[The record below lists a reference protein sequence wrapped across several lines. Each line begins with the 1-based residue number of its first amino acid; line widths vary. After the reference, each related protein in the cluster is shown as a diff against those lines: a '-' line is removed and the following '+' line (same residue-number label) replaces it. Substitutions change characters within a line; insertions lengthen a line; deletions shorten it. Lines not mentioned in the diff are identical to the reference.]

1 MAKYK
6 QECIFGIR
14 AVIEAIQQEKEI
26 DKVMLKQGV
35 RGELFQQLFSLIRE
49 RNIPFQ
55 YVPEDVFKPF
65 ADRNHQGVLAEI
77 SPVPYQ
83 DLTEVLDGVEAAG
96 RVPFVLILDRVT
108 DVRNFGAIV
117 RSAECA
123 GVDVVIIPNKNSA
136 KISSDAL
143 KTSAGALYH
152 VPVCRVLN
160 LKRVVREL
168 KFQRGIR
175 VYAATEK
182 AEKFYTGADLTLPTA
197 IIMGSEDK
205 GIDEE
210 LINIATDC
218 IKIPQKGQ
226 IESLNVS
233 AAAAVLLFE
242 VVRQRGEKIFF
253 VVTEIAKGRKFNPAS
268 VISVIKKGL
277 FCGLECFF
285 HCFGKRIC
293 C

>member
-14 AVIEAIQQEKEI
+14 AVLEALQQGKEI
-26 DKVMLKQGV
+26 DKVMLKKGI
-35 RGELFQQLFSLIRE
+35 RGELFQQLFNLVWE
-49 RNIPFQ
+49 NNIPFQ
-55 YVPEDVFKPF
+55 YVPEEVFKPF
-65 ADRNHQGVLAEI
+65 ADRNHQGVLAEV

-83 DLTEVLDGVEAAG
+83 ELSEVLDSSVAEGKTL
-96 RVPFVLILDRVT
+96 FVLILDRVT

-123 GVDVVIIPNKNSA
+123 GVTAVVIPNKNSA

-152 VPVCRVLN
+152 MPVCRVQN
-160 LKRVVREL
+160 LKKVVREL
-168 KFQRGIR
+168 KFQRGVK
-175 VYAATEK
+175 VYAASEK
-182 AEKFYTGADLTLPTA
+182 AGKFYTEVDMKQPLA

-210 LINIATDC
+210 LLNIVTEC
-218 IKIPQKGQ
+218 VKIPQKGQ

-233 AAAAVLLFE
+233 AAAAVMMFE
-242 VVRQRGEKIFF
+242 VVRQRE
-253 VVTEIAKGRKFNPAS
+253 
-268 VISVIKKGL
+268 GL
-277 FCGLECFF
+277 
-285 HCFGKRIC
+285 
-293 C
+293 

>member
-26 DKVMLKQGV
+26 DKVMLKQGI
-35 RGELFQQLFSLIRE
+35 RGELFQQLFTMIRE
-49 RNIPFQ
+49 NNIPFQ
-55 YVPEDVFKPF
+55 YVPEEVFKPF
-65 ADRNHQGVLAEI
+65 ADRNHQGVLAEVA
-77 SPVPYQ
+77 PVPYQ
-83 DLTEVLDGVEAAG
+83 DLTEVLDRVEAEG
-96 RVPFVLILDRVT
+96 KVPFILILDRIT

-123 GVDVVIIPNKNSA
+123 GVDAVVIPNKNSA

-152 VPVCRVLN
+152 LPVCRILN
-160 LKRVVREL
+160 LKKLVREL

-182 AEKFYTGADLTLPTA
+182 AEKFYTGVDMTLPTA

-205 GIDEE
+205 GVDEG
-210 LINIATDC
+210 LLNIVTDC

-233 AAAAVLLFE
+233 AAAAVMMFE
-242 VVRQRGEKIFF
+242 AVRQRGN
-253 VVTEIAKGRKFNPAS
+253 APDS
-268 VISVIKKGL
+268 M
-277 FCGLECFF
+277 
-285 HCFGKRIC
+285 
-293 C
+293 

>member
-26 DKVMLKQGV
+26 DKVMFKQGT
-35 RGELFQQLFSLIRE
+35 RGELFQTLFQLVRE
-49 RNIPFQ
+49 RDIPFQ
-55 YVPEDVFKPF
+55 YVPDDVFKPF
-65 ADRNHQGVLAEI
+65 ADRNHQGVLAEV

-83 DLTEVLDGVEAAG
+83 EINDVLDAVDAKGE
-96 RVPFVLILDRVT
+96 VPLVIILDRVT

-123 GVDVVIIPNKNSA
+123 GAHAVVIPNKNSA
-136 KISSDAL
+136 KISSDAI

-152 VPVCRVLN
+152 IPVCRVLN
-160 LKRVVREL
+160 LKKLVREM
-168 KFQRGIR
+168 KFNRGIMA
-175 VYAATEK
+175 YAATEK
-182 AEKFYTGADLTLPTA
+182 AEKYYTQVDMTVPMA

-205 GIDEE
+205 GIDEG
-210 LINIATDC
+210 LLNIVNEQ

-233 AAAAVLLFE
+233 AAASVIIFE
-242 VVRQRGEKIFF
+242 AVRQRG
-253 VVTEIAKGRKFNPAS
+253 
-268 VISVIKKGL
+268 L
-277 FCGLECFF
+277 
-285 HCFGKRIC
+285 
-293 C
+293 

>member
-1 MAKYK
+1 M
-6 QECIFGIR
+6 
-14 AVIEAIQQEKEI
+14 
-26 DKVMLKQGV
+26 
-35 RGELFQQLFSLIRE
+35 IRE

-242 VVRQRGEKIFF
+242 VVRQRG
-253 VVTEIAKGRKFNPAS
+253 
-268 VISVIKKGL
+268 
-277 FCGLECFF
+277 
-285 HCFGKRIC
+285 
-293 C
+293 

>member
-14 AVIEAIQQEKEI
+14 AVIEAIQQGKEI

-35 RGELFQQLFSLIRE
+35 RGELFQQLFALIRE
-49 RNIPFQ
+49 NNVPFQ
-55 YVPEDVFKPF
+55 YVPEEVFKPF
-65 ADRNHQGVLAEI
+65 ADRNHQGVLAEV

-83 DLTEVLDGVEAAG
+83 DLNEVLDAVAAEG
-96 RVPFVLILDRVT
+96 KVPFVLILDRVT

-123 GVDVVIIPNKNSA
+123 GVDAVVIPNKNSA

-160 LKRVVREL
+160 LKKIVREL

-182 AEKFYTGADLTLPTA
+182 AEKYYTEVDMTFPAA

-233 AAAAVLLFE
+233 VAAAVMMFE
-242 VVRQRGEKIFF
+242 VVRQRG
-253 VVTEIAKGRKFNPAS
+253 
-268 VISVIKKGL
+268 
-277 FCGLECFF
+277 
-285 HCFGKRIC
+285 
-293 C
+293 

>member
-14 AVIEAIQQEKEI
+14 AVIEAIQEEKEI
-26 DKVMLKQGV
+26 DKVMLKQGI
-35 RGELFQQLFSLIRE
+35 RGELFQQLFQLIRE
-49 RNIPFQ
+49 NNIPFQ
-55 YVPEDVFKPF
+55 YVPDDVFRPF
-65 ADRNHQGVLAEI
+65 ADRNHQGVLAEVA
-77 SPVPYQ
+77 PVPYQ
-83 DLTEVLDGVEAAG
+83 DLTEVLDAVEAEG
-96 RVPFVLILDRVT
+96 KIPFVLLLDRVT

-123 GVDVVIIPNKNSA
+123 GVNAVVIPTKNSA

-152 VPVCRVLN
+152 IPVCRVLN
-160 LKRVVREL
+160 LKKVVREL

-182 AEKFYTGADLTLPTA
+182 AEKYYTDVDMTQPTA
-197 IIMGSEDK
+197 VIMGSEDK

-210 LINIATDC
+210 LLNIATDS
-218 IKIPQKGQ
+218 IKIPQLGE

-233 AAAAVLLFE
+233 AAAAVILFE
-242 VVRQRGEKIFF
+242 GVRQRRDK
-253 VVTEIAKGRKFNPAS
+253 TEG
-268 VISVIKKGL
+268 
-277 FCGLECFF
+277 
-285 HCFGKRIC
+285 
-293 C
+293 